1 MHADERDD
9 PAAPTGHRS
18 GISACRGVVAAHRR
32 VAGEHAPRA
41 LSELR
46 PPASKQS
53 IKEAEERLGFPLPGD
68 LRESLL
74 CHDGDTSLLGVLPCR
89 RLYSVAEIIASREM
103 RMDGWEPDDPDQAE
117 TPWWGTQWV
126 PFAGSDGDE
135 QFIEAG
141 PGMWHNHL
149 GDAGHADQACFLG
162 WPSLGSWLHE
172 TAESMAQHNNQSW
185 FGAVPRP
192 KVDDKGRIDWWD

>member
-1 MHADERDD
+1 MLTGVMIEPPRRGID
-9 PAAPTGHRS
+9 PVFPP
-18 GISACRGVVAAHRR
+18 VALSWQRIDAWL
-32 VAGEHAPRA
+32 AEHAPGA

-53 IKEAEERLGFPLPGD
+53 IKEAEERLGFQLPAD

-89 RLYSVAEIIASREM
+89 RLYSVAEIIEIREM
-103 RMDGWEPDDPDQAE
+103 RMDIWEPDDPDQAE
-117 TPWWGTQWV
+117 TPWWGAQWV

-141 PGMWHNHL
+141 PGPWHNHL
-149 GDAGHADQACFLG
+149 GDAGHAEQAYFLG

-172 TAESMAQHNNQSW
+172 TAESMAHHNNESW
-185 FGAVPRP
+185 FGAVAPP
-192 KVDDKGRIDWWD
+192 KVDDKGRTDWWD